1 MDLPPRLLRL
11 WWGMPPSKQYNRNDA
26 LDAAMALFWR
36 QGFESTTYDD
46 LVQETGASRY
56 GLYGDFGDKRDLYLA
71 ALDHYRDVM
80 VTALLG
86 GLERR
91 DAGLSELVAYFER
104 LGDGRLHP
112 KRCPGC
118 LFARAAM
125 ETASRDDAVAKRVKA
140 HFTRQRRTFRRA
152 LENAKQADELPG
164 GIDPE
169 RYAELLVGLV
179 QGLAVMA
186 VSGTPRKKLEQAVET
201 ALAPLFKGSI

>member
-1 MDLPPRLLRL
+1 
-11 WWGMPPSKQYNRNDA
+11 MPPSKQFDRNEA
-26 LDAAMALFWR
+26 LSAAMALFWR
-36 QGFESTTYDD
+36 QGYESTTYDD
-46 LVQETGASRY
+46 LVRETGVSRY

-71 ALDHYRDVM
+71 ALDRYRDEM

-91 DAGLSELVAYFER
+91 DAGLTELFAYFQR

-118 LFARAAM
+118 LLAQAAV
-125 ETASRDDAVAKRVKA
+125 ETASHDAAVAKRVRA
-140 HFTRQRRTFRRA
+140 HFARQRRAFRRA
-152 LENAKQADELPG
+152 LDNAKQDGSLPS

-169 RYAELLVGLV
+169 CYAELLVGLV

-186 VSGTPRKKLEQAVET
+186 ASGTSKKKLVQAVET
-201 ALAPLFKGSI
+201 ALAPLLEKSS